1 MNDGRALSY
10 REVLEIQKNVW
21 RGCYHDRE
29 LDRLF
34 ETYFVQ
40 RRVLMELFSLFKQES
55 PLRRVSV
62 TEPIVN
68 SQLAHYKE
76 LVSLEDRINLEEV

>member
-1 MNDGRALSY
+1 MSVNDGRALTEK
-10 REVLEIQKNVW
+10 EVDEIQQNVF

-34 ETYFVQ
+34 ETIRVQ
-40 RRVLMELFSLFKQES
+40 RKVLRELLVMFKQES
-55 PLRRVSV
+55 PLRRVSIAD
-62 TEPIVN
+62 PIVN

-76 LVSLEDRINLEEV
+76 LVSLDDQRGSE